1 LRTCASFKSLIG
13 IPIVLVMMSDYII
26 YSCEG
31 VGEVAVRQELSWGC
45 GRYRVLNLVKIQKMR
60 LGILKLITSAIRPP
74 VHQASTP
81 SQFGNSTTFIQDM
94 EMNTLNI
101 SATLNV
107 FRLLTRPT
115 LCLPH
120 ATISTFNQL
129 PIPLNSGFGKYKNV
143 DIRAVVL
150 DKDNCFAYPK
160 ENEVHKPYE
169 VCPVGFVS

>member
-1 LRTCASFKSLIG
+1 MVVIA
-13 IPIVLVMMSDYII
+13 LV
-26 YSCEG
+26 
-31 VGEVAVRQELSWGC
+31 
-45 GRYRVLNLVKIQKMR
+45 NLVEIQKMR
-60 LGILKLITSAIRPP
+60 LGILKLITSAIRQP

-120 ATISTFNQL
+120 TTISTFNQL
-129 PIPLNSGFGKYKNV
+129 PIPLNGGFAEKYKNV

-160 ENEVHKPYE
+160 ENEVYKSYE
-169 VCPVGFVS
+169 VIQLSFNSKLFDLSIHNGSFFYSAPSLKEHILSE